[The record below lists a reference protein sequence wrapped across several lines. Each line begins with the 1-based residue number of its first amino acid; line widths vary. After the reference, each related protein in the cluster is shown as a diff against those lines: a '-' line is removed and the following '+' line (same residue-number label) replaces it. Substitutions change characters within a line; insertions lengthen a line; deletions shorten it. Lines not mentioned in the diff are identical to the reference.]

1 MCENLNLKK
10 RCRPLFCR
18 RRRDSRTAALIGS
31 LAPQWL
37 PNQISKTN
45 TQRCRSPCPIRRGWH
60 SRKYANIVQL
70 DWIPNPPSLLRLL
83 LELFFSSS
91 FENSKAATTAMTHA
105 RRSPPLSLT
114 RNNSDSVKKES
125 PPESGATKSYGKP
138 RSVDDDGV
146 HTDRTLPHDCQNKE

>member
-10 RCRPLFCR
+10 MSTTLFC

-70 DWIPNPPSLLRLL
+70 DWIPSPLLYFVFFSNFFSLPPSKIPKPRLLR
-83 LELFFSSS
+83 
-91 FENSKAATTAMTHA
+91 
-105 RRSPPLSLT
+105 
-114 RNNSDSVKKES
+114 
-125 PPESGATKSYGKP
+125 
-138 RSVDDDGV
+138 
-146 HTDRTLPHDCQNKE
+146 